1 MNLSEIFEYFDK
13 NNTSSFDKGNRFEN
27 LIKNYLLTDRK
38 YNFKNI
44 YNWAEFPFRE
54 EFGGHDIG
62 IDLVGLDNNNQYWAI
77 QCKFHSKNT
86 SVDKSGVDS
95 FLATS
100 SKSFNNGMKF
110 SYRLWI
116 ENYGIWNENAEKT
129 IKNQNPPLSRI
140 MRSDLENSGVDW
152 DKIFN
157 GIYGKE
163 ALQNK
168 KDLFE
173 HQKNAIE
180 KSHEYF
186 KSEKR
191 GKLIMACGTG
201 KTLTALKIA
210 EKETNG
216 NGLVLFLVPSIAL
229 LGQTLNEWNAQSDKP
244 IYSIVICSDSKVEGK
259 TVRED
264 NSIEDLPLPATTD
277 TKVIKDRL
285 EKALNNSNR
294 GMIVVFSTYQ
304 SINVIS
310 EAQNKI
316 NDFVFDLIICDEAH
330 RTTGVSIAEQD
341 ESSFIKV
348 HNNDFIKGHKRLYM
362 TATPRIYSED
372 SKIKAKENSITLCS
386 MDDEKLYGKEIYRI
400 GFGKAVENGLLS
412 DYKVLILTISS
423 NNISESM
430 QHMIADDSKEINTD
444 DAAKLVGCINGLSKR
459 IIGDNGLLKNE
470 DPNFMKRAV
479 AFCQSIK
486 ISKKITATF
495 NGDLKEYYKDLNDNE
510 KKEVAKIEAKHI
522 DGTMN
527 ATVRS
532 GLLSWLKSEEEN
544 DNNLCKILTNVKCLS
559 EGVDVPSL
567 DAVLFL
573 SAKNSQVDVVQSV
586 GRVMRKAE
594 GKKYGYIIIPIFIPA
609 NEDPIKALDNNER
622 YKVVWTVLNALRA
635 HDDRFNAV
643 VNKIDLNK
651 QKPDNIAVV
660 GIPANDEDGRENI
673 KIKNKDN
680 FLQYHF
686 NFAEYQGAIYAK
698 LVDKV
703 GDRKYWEQWSK
714 DIADI
719 AITYTKRINDLI
731 SKEGEH
737 KKEFDKFLSS
747 LQQNINPTID
757 RDNAIEMLSQHL
769 ITQPV
774 FEALFENYS
783 FVNSNPVS
791 KSMANMIKL
800 LENQAFSK
808 ELKDLEKFYQSIKMR
823 ASGIDNAE
831 GKQKIILELYDKFF
845 KTAFPKMVEKLG
857 IVYTPLEC
865 VDFIV
870 KSINVILKE
879 EFESDISDKNVKIID
894 PFVGTGT
901 FMTRLMKNIEKEKLE
916 YKYKNE
922 LYANEIILLA
932 YYIASINIENTY
944 HDIMGGEYKSFEGIS
959 LTDTFQLNE
968 DNNKDYKNNT
978 PLFPFFTENIERINK
993 QLKAPIKVIMAN
1005 PPYSIGQKS
1014 ANDNAQNVSYPNLEE
1029 RIRNTYV
1036 KYSKSTSN
1044 KSSYDTYI
1052 KAFRWASDRLEEN
1065 GLIAFISNGSF
1076 LDGSASDGF
1085 RRCLENEFEKIY
1097 IINLRGNQRTSG
1109 EVSRKEGG
1117 KIFGSG
1123 SRTPVAIT
1131 FLVKKNKS
1139 SLEENKKAD
1148 IFYYDIGDYLSR
1160 EEKLEKIKDF
1170 DNIKNIK
1177 FGKIK
1182 PNKYGDWINKR
1193 SNDFYSFIPLS
1204 TGYDF
1209 NTNSKSFFSIQLNG
1223 FSTGRD
1229 ASTINYDKKY
1239 LLNNIKNNL
1248 NYYNNLIETIN
1259 DKENYNFEDSEKNI
1273 QWTRELKKKFKNNK
1287 KIKFDKSL
1295 IREASYRPF
1304 NKQLLYAEPHLIETY
1319 GKIRDAFLDENMIIT
1334 ITRPSSSKEFSCLIT
1349 DKIVDY
1355 HYLGDTQAFP
1365 LYYYEAE
1372 EEKEKSKYVIKD
1384 ISAGKDNKGYQLF
1397 DYRIK
1402 RKFAISDYIMKLAN
1416 EKYGR
1421 VCEEDIFYYV
1431 YGILHSPKYRIKYA
1445 NDLKKMLPHIPL
1457 LEKKELF
1464 FHFADAG
1471 KRLALL
1477 HLNYENQKHVKEIKI
1492 SGIESGN
1499 FRAQKMKFGKVNS
1512 SKDKTTIIYNNNI
1525 TISNIPEKAYDY
1537 IVNGKSAIEWIMERY
1552 QYTIDKDTEII
1563 NDPNEWMQVED
1574 NKRYIL
1580 DLLLSVITVSVRTM
1594 EIVDNFLEHDF

>member
-13 NNTSSFDKGNRFEN
+13 NNSSSFDKGNRFEN

-44 YNWAEFPFRE
+44 CNWDEFSFKY

-62 IDLVGLDNNNQYWAI
+62 IDLVGLDSNNQYWAI

-86 SVDKSGVDS
+86 YIDKSGVDS

-100 SKSFNNGMKF
+100 SKSFNNGVKF

-116 ENYGIWNENAEKT
+116 ENNGIWNSNAEKT
-129 IKNQNPPLSRI
+129 IKNQNPPLIRI
-140 MRSDLENSGVDW
+140 TRSDLENSGVDW

-163 ALQNK
+163 ALQSK
-168 KDLFE
+168 KELFE
-173 HQKNAIE
+173 HQNNAIE

-186 KSEKR
+186 KSENR

-201 KTLTALKIA
+201 KTLTSLKIA
-210 EKETNG
+210 ENETNG
-216 NGLVLFLVPSIAL
+216 SGLILFLVPSIAL
-229 LGQTLNEWNAQSDKP
+229 LGQTLNEWNAQADKP

-264 NSIEDLPLPATTD
+264 NTLADLPLPATTD
-277 TKVIKDRL
+277 TNVIKDRL

-316 NDFVFDLIICDEAH
+316 KDFVFDLIICDEAH
-330 RTTGVSIAEQD
+330 RTTGVSIAEED

-430 QHMIADDSKEINTD
+430 QQMIADDSKEINTD
-444 DAAKLVGCINGLSKR
+444 DAAKLIGCINGLSKR
-459 IIGDNGLLKNE
+459 IIGDNGLLKKE

-486 ISKKITATF
+486 NSKKITESF
-495 NGDLKEYYKDLNDNE
+495 NEKIKKYYDDLNDKE
-510 KKEVAKIEAKHI
+510 KKEVVNIEAKHI

-532 GLLSWLKSEEEN
+532 GLLSWLKSKEEN

-643 VNKIDLNK
+643 VNKIDLNR
-651 QKPDNIAVV
+651 QKPDNIIV
-660 GIPANDEDGRENI
+660 GQIQNDDDSVENI
-673 KIKNKDN
+673 KSKNKDN
-680 FLQYHF
+680 FLQYRF

-714 DIADI
+714 DIANI
-719 AITYTKRINDLI
+719 AITYNKRINDLI
-731 SKEGEH
+731 KKEGKH

-747 LQQNINPTID
+747 LRQNINPTID
-757 RDNAIEMLSQHL
+757 KDNAVEMLSQHL

-791 KSMANMIKL
+791 QSMANMIKL
-800 LENQAFSK
+800 LEEQSFNK

-879 EFESDISDKNVKIID
+879 EFESDISDRNIKIID

-901 FMTRLMKNIEKEKLE
+901 FMTRLMRNIEKEKLE

-944 HDIMGGEYKSFEGIS
+944 HDIIGGDYESFEGIS

-968 DNNKDYKNNT
+968 DSNKDYKDST
-978 PLFPFFTENIERINK
+978 PLLPFFMENTERINK
-993 QLKAPIKVIMAN
+993 QLEAPIKVIMAN

-1014 ANDNAQNVSYPNLEE
+1014 ANKDAQNTSYPNLEN
-1029 RIRNTYV
+1029 RISQTYV
-1036 KYSKSTSN
+1036 KETNSTLRRSN
-1044 KSSYDTYI
+1044 YDTYI
-1052 KAFRWASDRLEEN
+1052 KAFRWATDRLEEN
-1065 GLIAFISNGSF
+1065 GLIAFISNGSY
-1076 LDGSASDGF
+1076 LDALSLDGF
-1085 RRCLENEFEKIY
+1085 RKCLENEFEKIY
-1097 IINLRGNQRTSG
+1097 IINLRGNARCSG
-1109 EVSRKEGG
+1109 EERRKEAGNV
-1117 KIFGSG
+1117 FGSG

-1131 FLVKKNKS
+1131 FLIKKTGGS
-1139 SLEENKKAD
+1139 NKKAD

-1160 EEKLEKIKDF
+1160 EEKLEKLKDL

-1177 FGKIK
+1177 FKKIK

-1193 SNDFYSFIPLS
+1193 GDDFNKFIPLS
-1204 TGYDF
+1204 IDNNF
-1209 NTNSKSFFSIQLNG
+1209 NIYSKSFFAIQSVGLV
-1223 FSTGRD
+1223 TGRD
-1229 ASTINYDKKY
+1229 SYMYNFFKSE
-1239 LLNNIKNNL
+1239 LQSNIKRSIK
-1248 NYYNNLIETIN
+1248 YYNNLLETIK

-1273 QWTRELKKKFKNNK
+1273 QWTRALKRNFINNK
-1287 KIKFDKSL
+1287 KIKFNKYL
-1295 IREASYRPF
+1295 IREAAYRPF
-1304 NKQLLYAEPHLIETY
+1304 NKQLLYAEPRLIESY
-1319 GKIRDAFLDENMIIT
+1319 GKIKNVFLDNNIIIT
-1334 ITRPSSSKEFSCLIT
+1334 IPKPSSNKEFSCFIT
-1349 DKIVDY
+1349 DKITDFG
-1355 HYLGDTQAFP
+1355 YLGGTQALP
-1365 LYYYEAE
+1365 LYYYET
-1372 EEKEKSKYVIKD
+1372 EEKEKLKSKYVIKD
-1384 ISAGKDNKGYQLF
+1384 ISAEKDNNGYQLF

-1416 EKYGR
+1416 EKYGI
-1421 VCEEDIFYYV
+1421 VSEEDIFYYV
-1431 YGILHSPKYRIKYA
+1431 YGILHSPKYRTKYA

-1457 LEKKELF
+1457 FEKKELF

-1471 KRLALL
+1471 RKLASL
-1477 HLNYENQKHVKEIKI
+1477 HLNYENQKHLKEVKISGLESDNFRVNKIEFEENKDKTYNKNVIKYNNYIKI
-1492 SGIESGN
+1492 S
-1499 FRAQKMKFGKVNS
+1499 
-1512 SKDKTTIIYNNNI
+1512 D
-1525 TISNIPEKAYDY
+1525 IPEKAYDY
-1537 IVNGKSAIEWIMERY
+1537 VVNGKSAIEWIMERY
-1552 QYTIDKDTEII
+1552 RYTIDKDTEII
-1563 NDPNEWMQVED
+1563 NDPNEWGQVQE

-1580 DLLLSVITVSVRTM
+1580 DLLLSVITVSVKTM
-1594 EIVDNFLEHDF
+1594 EIVDNFMEHDF

>member
-13 NNTSSFDKGNRFEN
+13 NNSSSFDKGNRFEN

-44 YNWAEFPFRE
+44 CNWDEFSFKY

-62 IDLVGLDNNNQYWAI
+62 IDLVGLDSNNQYWAI

-86 SVDKSGVDS
+86 YIDKSGVDS

-100 SKSFNNGMKF
+100 SKSFNNGVKF

-116 ENYGIWNENAEKT
+116 ENNGIWNSNAEKT
-129 IKNQNPPLSRI
+129 IKNQNPPLIRI
-140 MRSDLENSGVDW
+140 TRSDLENSGVDW
-152 DKIFN
+152 YKIFN

-163 ALQNK
+163 ALQSK
-168 KDLFE
+168 KELFE
-173 HQKNAIE
+173 HQNNAIE

-186 KSEKR
+186 KSENR

-201 KTLTALKIA
+201 KTLTSLKIA
-210 EKETNG
+210 ENETNG
-216 NGLVLFLVPSIAL
+216 SGLILFLVPSIAL
-229 LGQTLNEWNAQSDKP
+229 LGQTLNEWNAQADKP

-264 NSIEDLPLPATTD
+264 NTLADLPLPATTD
-277 TKVIKDRL
+277 TNVIKDRL

-316 NDFVFDLIICDEAH
+316 KDFVFDLIICDEAH
-330 RTTGVSIAEQD
+330 RTTGVSIAEED

-430 QHMIADDSKEINTD
+430 QQMIADDSKEINTD
-444 DAAKLVGCINGLSKR
+444 DAAKLIGCINGLSKR
-459 IIGDNGLLKNE
+459 IIGDNGLLKKE

-486 ISKKITATF
+486 NSKKITESF
-495 NGDLKEYYKDLNDNE
+495 NEKIKKYYDDLNDKE
-510 KKEVAKIEAKHI
+510 KKEVVNIEAKHI

-532 GLLSWLKSEEEN
+532 GLLSWLKSKEEN

-643 VNKIDLNK
+643 VNKIDLNR
-651 QKPDNIAVV
+651 QKPDNIIV
-660 GIPANDEDGRENI
+660 GQIQNDDDSVENI
-673 KIKNKDN
+673 KSKNKDN
-680 FLQYHF
+680 FLQYRF

-714 DIADI
+714 DIANI
-719 AITYTKRINDLI
+719 AITYNKRINDLI
-731 SKEGEH
+731 KKEGKH

-747 LQQNINPTID
+747 LRQNINPTID
-757 RDNAIEMLSQHL
+757 KDNAVEMLSQHL

-791 KSMANMIKL
+791 QSMANMIKL
-800 LENQAFSK
+800 LEEQSFNK
-808 ELKDLEKFYQSIKMR
+808 ELKDLEKFYESVKMR

-879 EFESDISDKNVKIID
+879 EFESDISDRNIKIID

-901 FMTRLMKNIEKEKLE
+901 FMTRLMRNIEKEKLE

-944 HDIMGGEYKSFEGIS
+944 HDIIGGDYESFEGIS

-968 DNNKDYKNNT
+968 DSNKDYKDST
-978 PLFPFFTENIERINK
+978 PLLPFFMENTERINK
-993 QLKAPIKVIMAN
+993 QLEAPIKVIMAN

-1014 ANDNAQNVSYPNLEE
+1014 ANKDAQNTSYPNLEN
-1029 RIRNTYV
+1029 RISQTYV
-1036 KYSKSTSN
+1036 KETNSTLRRSN
-1044 KSSYDTYI
+1044 YDTYI
-1052 KAFRWASDRLEEN
+1052 KAFRWATDRLEEN
-1065 GLIAFISNGSF
+1065 GLIAFISNGSY
-1076 LDGSASDGF
+1076 LDALSLDGF
-1085 RRCLENEFEKIY
+1085 RKCLENEFEKIY
-1097 IINLRGNQRTSG
+1097 IINLRGNARC
-1109 EVSRKEGG
+1109 SRG
-1117 KIFGSG
+1117 
-1123 SRTPVAIT
+1123 
-1131 FLVKKNKS
+1131 
-1139 SLEENKKAD
+1139 
-1148 IFYYDIGDYLSR
+1148 YLYT
-1160 EEKLEKIKDF
+1160 K
-1170 DNIKNIK
+1170 
-1177 FGKIK
+1177 
-1182 PNKYGDWINKR
+1182 
-1193 SNDFYSFIPLS
+1193 
-1204 TGYDF
+1204 
-1209 NTNSKSFFSIQLNG
+1209 
-1223 FSTGRD
+1223 
-1229 ASTINYDKKY
+1229 
-1239 LLNNIKNNL
+1239 
-1248 NYYNNLIETIN
+1248 
-1259 DKENYNFEDSEKNI
+1259 
-1273 QWTRELKKKFKNNK
+1273 
-1287 KIKFDKSL
+1287 
-1295 IREASYRPF
+1295 
-1304 NKQLLYAEPHLIETY
+1304 H
-1319 GKIRDAFLDENMIIT
+1319 
-1334 ITRPSSSKEFSCLIT
+1334 
-1349 DKIVDY
+1349 
-1355 HYLGDTQAFP
+1355 TQ
-1365 LYYYEAE
+1365 
-1372 EEKEKSKYVIKD
+1372 
-1384 ISAGKDNKGYQLF
+1384 
-1397 DYRIK
+1397 
-1402 RKFAISDYIMKLAN
+1402 
-1416 EKYGR
+1416 
-1421 VCEEDIFYYV
+1421 
-1431 YGILHSPKYRIKYA
+1431 
-1445 NDLKKMLPHIPL
+1445 
-1457 LEKKELF
+1457 
-1464 FHFADAG
+1464 
-1471 KRLALL
+1471 
-1477 HLNYENQKHVKEIKI
+1477 
-1492 SGIESGN
+1492 
-1499 FRAQKMKFGKVNS
+1499 
-1512 SKDKTTIIYNNNI
+1512 IIYI
-1525 TISNIPEKAYDY
+1525 
-1537 IVNGKSAIEWIMERY
+1537 
-1552 QYTIDKDTEII
+1552 
-1563 NDPNEWMQVED
+1563 
-1574 NKRYIL
+1574 
-1580 DLLLSVITVSVRTM
+1580 
-1594 EIVDNFLEHDF
+1594 H